1 MSEQRSPG
9 QRGAVLYD
17 YLLVRGGAE
26 RVSLLLAREFD
37 ADLWVGFRDP
47 DIFPLSELTDVRLH
61 AVSTPSQIVPWR
73 YIKYTRAFARKATDL
88 ADYDWVLYSGSC
100 APAAVIHRP
109 GQRNIYY
116 CHAMPSF
123 AYELQD
129 HYLSQLSP
137 PLRPALRALA
147 AWLRPRYE
155 QALRQM
161 DVIIAN
167 SKHTQA
173 LIKEHLSLDSE
184 VVYPPV
190 DVDRFEWG
198 EPQGYYLSTARLE
211 LHKRVDVIIDAFREM
226 PDKQLIVAGWGSAGE
241 LLRRRAAGAS
251 NIRFTGWVDQD
262 RMRELLKHCIASI
275 YLGKDEP
282 FGLSPVE
289 SLAAGKPV
297 IGVIDGGV
305 QETIIDGKQGLL
317 LSRPPTSAKLLT
329 TAAHMTSG
337 LARRMRPSCEN
348 RSRQYAQR
356 VFLESIRRMLG
367 SNLNI

>member
-1 MSEQRSPG
+1 MSERCSPG

-26 RVSLLLAREFD
+26 RVSLLLAREFN

-47 DIFPLSELTDVRLH
+47 GIFPLPELTDIRLRT
-61 AVSTPSQIVPWR
+61 VSTPSRIIPWR
-73 YIKYTRAFARKATDL
+73 YIKYTRAFARKTTDL

-100 APAAVIHRP
+100 TPAAVTHRP
-109 GQRNIYY
+109 GKRNLYY
-116 CHAMPSF
+116 CHALPSF
-123 AYELQD
+123 AYELRD
-129 HYLSQLSP
+129 HYLNQLSP

-155 QALRQM
+155 HALRQM

-167 SKHTQA
+167 SKHTQS
-173 LIKEHLSLDSE
+173 LIKEYLGLDSE
-184 VVYPPV
+184 VIYPPV

-211 LHKRVDVIIDAFREM
+211 PHKRVDVIIDAFRQM
-226 PDKQLIVAGWGSAGE
+226 PNKQLIVAGWGSVGE
-241 LLRRRAAGAS
+241 QLRRRAAGAT
-251 NIRFTGWVDQD
+251 NIRFTGWVDQE
-262 RMRELLKHCIASI
+262 RMRELLKYCIASI

-282 FGLSPVE
+282 FGISPVE

-317 LSRPPTSAKLLT
+317 LSRPPTSAKLHA
-329 TAAHMTSG
+329 TAAYMTSG
-337 LARRMRPSCEN
+337 LAIRMRPSCEN

-356 VFLESIRRMLG
+356 IFLERIRRMLG
-367 SNLNI
+367 AP